1 MNVSSELSYVHLLCA
16 DYNRIINVY
25 YLLDRHVSSHMPGTD
40 NVSIPTPI
48 TFYCKNKVSFED
60 MSLEIEPQVTL
71 LVSRSEN
78 FVLITDYVP

>member
-25 YLLDRHVSSHMPGTD
+25 YLLDRQVSSHMPGTD
-40 NVSIPTPI
+40 VNAPTPI